1 MDKIFKIYKIEFP
14 GGKVYIGQTHNIN
27 RRWREHL
34 RDTVKE
40 DFKVSRAMRKYKTT
54 IDCFSVIEDNIQTQ
68 EEANKREIY
77 WIEYYDSW
85 HNGYNSCPGGDNGW
99 QCIGED
105 HHMAKIDDET
115 LKELREIRASKI
127 YTFKEVYEFY
137 KDLMSYSGL
146 EKLWNYESREE
157 IASELNTDE
166 LREFYKKDHRQT
178 RGETHGNSKLTDEQ
192 VISIRNRYFVLGETT
207 NEIYEDFK
215 NLYSLS
221 GFRKVILGQTYTHL
235 PIPEKSV
242 KCKRKKDKLTKED
255 VILIRKLYNEDKLK
269 IMEIIRQY
277 FPDRSE
283 SSISNIVY
291 YRTYKNI

>member
-1 MDKIFKIYKIEFP
+1 
-14 GGKVYIGQTHNIN
+14 
-27 RRWREHL
+27 
-34 RDTVKE
+34 
-40 DFKVSRAMRKYKTT
+40 MRKYKTT

-77 WIEYYDSW
+77 WIEYYNSW

-99 QCIGED
+99 QCTGEN
-105 HHMAKIDDET
+105 HHMIKIDDET

-146 EKLWNYESREE
+146 EKLWNYETREE
-157 IASELNTDE
+157 IASELNTEE

-192 VISIRNRYFVLGETT
+192 VINIRNRYFILGETT

-215 NLYSLS
+215 DLYSLS
-221 GFRKVILGQTYTHL
+221 GFRKVILGQTYSYL
-235 PIPEKSV
+235 PIPEKSE
-242 KCKRKKDKLTKED
+242 KCKRKKEKLSKED

>member
-1 MDKIFKIYKIEFP
+1 
-14 GGKVYIGQTHNIN
+14 
-27 RRWREHL
+27 
-34 RDTVKE
+34 
-40 DFKVSRAMRKYKTT
+40 MRKYKTT
-54 IDCFSVIEDNIQTQ
+54 IDCFSVIEDNIGSQ
-68 EEANKREIY
+68 ERANEREIY

-85 HNGYNSCPGGDNGW
+85 HNGYNSCPGGNNGW
-99 QCIGED
+99 QDSGEN
-105 HHMAKIDDET
+105 HHMTKIDDNT
-115 LKELREIRASKI
+115 LKELRELRASKL

-157 IASELNTDE
+157 IAPELNTEE

-192 VISIRNRYFVLGETT
+192 VIDIRNRYFVLGQTT

-221 GFRKVILGQTYTHL
+221 GFRKVILGQTYSHL
-235 PIPEKSV
+235 PIPEKSD
-242 KCKRKKDKLTKED
+242 KCKRKKEKLSEED
-255 VILIRKLYNEDKLK
+255 VKLIRKLYNEDKLK
-269 IMEIIRQY
+269 IMEIIRKY

-283 SSISNIVY
+283 STISNIVY